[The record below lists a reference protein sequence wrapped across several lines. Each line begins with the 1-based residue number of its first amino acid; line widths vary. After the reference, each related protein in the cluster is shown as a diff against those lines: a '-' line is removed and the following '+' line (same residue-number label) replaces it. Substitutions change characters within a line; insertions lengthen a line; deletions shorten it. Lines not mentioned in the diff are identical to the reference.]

1 MNLEHLYV
9 YTLIAIFTVGA
20 QDIVAHPGQDVEL
33 PCDVTGAGVIAW
45 QINGS
50 SPAHILND
58 LFMGVVAG
66 HNVSGRNI
74 LVEDI
79 MMNDVRNGSQYRCL
93 VLKNRPDP
101 DIEGNLTILYVA
113 GECKVCI
120 LLFIHG
126 GSFCGL
132 YLHSSH

>member
-1 MNLEHLYV
+1 MNIKHLYV

-20 QDIVAHPGQDVEL
+20 QDIVIAHPGQDVEL

-66 HNVSGRNI
+66 HNISGNNI

-79 MMNDVRNGSQYRCL
+79 MMNDVRNGSQYRCV
-93 VLKNRPDP
+93 VLMNRPDP
-101 DIEGNLTILYVA
+101 NIEGNLTILYVA
-113 GECKVCI
+113 GECK
-120 LLFIHG
+120 
-126 GSFCGL
+126 
-132 YLHSSH
+132 YLVYICT